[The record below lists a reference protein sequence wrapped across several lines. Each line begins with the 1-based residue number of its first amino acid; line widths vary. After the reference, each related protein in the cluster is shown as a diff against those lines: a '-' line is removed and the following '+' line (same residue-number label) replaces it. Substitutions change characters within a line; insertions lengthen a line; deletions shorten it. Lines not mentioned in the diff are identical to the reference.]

1 MPEGWELGTSFVI
14 GQNERPASSAGHET
28 KLCLAAGYILTVG
41 TTGGF
46 L

>member
-1 MPEGWELGTSFVI
+1 VPEGWGLGTSFVT
-14 GQNERPASSAGHET
+14 GQNERPANPAGHET

-41 TTGGF
+41 TTGGV